1 MAKKLVAFNIDIDD
15 LAKLDGYA
23 TNLERDRT
31 YVLNQAVKMYIA
43 DAERE
48 AREDEEAIAQIRRG
62 EGRPAGEFFAELRSQ
77 SISQSRSQNKAR
89 KAS

>member
-1 MAKKLVAFNIDIDD
+1 MPRKNVSFNIDTED
-15 LAKLDGYA
+15 LAKLDEYA
-23 TNLERDRT
+23 ANLERDRT

-48 AREDEEAIAQIRRG
+48 AEELTEAISQADGGKGIPH
-62 EGRPAGEFFAELRSQ
+62 EEFFAEFWAKR
-77 SISQSRSQNKAR
+77 KTG

>member
-1 MAKKLVAFNIDIDD
+1 MPKRNISFNIDTAD
-15 LAKLDGYA
+15 LAKLDEYA
-23 TNLERDRT
+23 ANLERNRS

-48 AREDEEAIAQIRRG
+48 AEELAEAVSEADQG
-62 EGRPAGEFFAELRSQ
+62 KGTPYEEFFAEFWAKR
-77 SISQSRSQNKAR
+77 KGR

>member
-1 MAKKLVAFNIDIDD
+1 MAKKLVAFNIDSDD
-15 LAKLDGYA
+15 LTKLDAYA
-23 TNLERDRT
+23 ANLERDRT

-48 AREDEEAIAQIRRG
+48 AREDEEAIAQIKRG
-62 EGRPAGEFFAELRSQ
+62 EGRPVGEFFAELRS
-77 SISQSRSQNKAR
+77 RSKSR

>member
-15 LAKLDGYA
+15 LAKLDAYA

-62 EGRPAGEFFAELRSQ
+62 EGRPVGEFFAELRSELR
-77 SISQSRSQNKAR
+77 SRGKSR